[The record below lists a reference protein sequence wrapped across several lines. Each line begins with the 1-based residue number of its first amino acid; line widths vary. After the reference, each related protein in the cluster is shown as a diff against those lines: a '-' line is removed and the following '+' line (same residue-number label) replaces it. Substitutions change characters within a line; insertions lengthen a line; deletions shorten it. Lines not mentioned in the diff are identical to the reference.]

1 MTTNAE
7 VLAAEE
13 ALERAKVAR
22 DEANATL
29 KAAVQAEYDA
39 NATLKAAMQAM
50 YDVNAT
56 LKAAMQAM
64 YDVNATL
71 RAAKVRADDHL
82 PRAYSCLPICGVGTL
97 RHAVVIVRR
106 TAKTITTRFP
116 GEAGEQQWRKDKDGK
131 WRQWPDRGSTRWLEI
146 AE

>member
-29 KAAVQAEYDA
+29 GAAVQAVFDA
-39 NATLKAAMQAM
+39 EQA
-50 YDVNAT
+50 
-56 LKAAMQAM
+56 LQK
-64 YDVNATL
+64 
-71 RAAKVRADDHL
+71 AKVRADDHL
-82 PRAYSCLPICGVGTL
+82 PRAESCAMGWAAGWAAGEVI
-97 RHAVVIVRR
+97 RRAVVIVRR
-106 TAKTITTRFP
+106 TAKTITTRTP
-116 GEAGEQQWRKDKDGK
+116 GYPEEQQWRKDKGGK
-131 WRQWPDRGSTRWLEI
+131 WRQWPNRGSTRWLEV

>member
-1 MTTNAE
+1 MTASAE

-13 ALERAKVAR
+13 ALERAKVVR

-29 KAAVQAEYDA
+29 KAA
-39 NATLKAAMQAM
+39 MQAVH
-50 YDVNAT
+50 DAD
-56 LKAAMQAM
+56 QA
-64 YDVNATL
+64 L
-71 RAAKVRADDHL
+71 RAARARADDHL
-82 PRAYSCLPICGVGTL
+82 PRAYSCLTIYGQGSL

-106 TAKTITTRFP
+106 TAKTMTTRFP
-116 GEAGEQQWRKDKDGK
+116 GEAGEQQWRKDTAGK

>member
-13 ALERAKVAR
+13 ALERAKAVR
-22 DEANATL
+22 DAANATL
-29 KAAVQAEYDA
+29 KAAVQAVFDA
-39 NATLKAAMQAM
+39 DQA
-50 YDVNAT
+50 
-56 LKAAMQAM
+56 
-64 YDVNATL
+64 L

-82 PRAYSCLPICGVGTL
+82 PRADSCIESMVEGRPI
-97 RHAVVIVRR
+97 RYAVVIVRQ

-116 GEAGEQQWRKDKDGK
+116 GEADEQQWRKGKDGK

-146 AE
+146 AA